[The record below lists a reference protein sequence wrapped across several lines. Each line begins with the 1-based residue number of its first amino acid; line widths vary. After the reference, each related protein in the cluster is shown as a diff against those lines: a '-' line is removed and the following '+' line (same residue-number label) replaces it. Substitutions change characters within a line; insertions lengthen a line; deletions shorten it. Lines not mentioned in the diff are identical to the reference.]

1 MSKKTVR
8 QLAEIV
14 KIPLDRL
21 LVQLKEA
28 GLPATKP
35 EDEISEDEKAKL
47 LAHLRQRHGNTDAE
61 NSPNRVVLKRRKV
74 SELKQASVPGTAT
87 KTISVEVRKEKTYIK
102 REQPVVKTSVVKT
115 TPTVVEA
122 VIEKIV
128 VVETPTVEISMPAV
142 EVSKIVEVETAPIV
156 KIAAVAADKP
166 HKEHRPKK
174 PVIVD
179 DFELEEPEVVL
190 EAKFAVAI
198 KDDKKSK
205 SDKPAKPKEIDEAR
219 KQQLEKEQR
228 LEDSINRTA
237 ERVRANAAA
246 KLNPPAQR
254 PRHANS
260 GTPNNN
266 NASRTNNNGN
276 NNGNTNTPRPNN
288 GNNTPRTNNNAP
300 RPANNS
306 AVAPSAN
313 TVTPRP
319 ANTNAPARVNA
330 PPRGTNNA
338 PPRGNNNAGVRGN
351 NNAGGGAGSSANSNR
366 GNNDSGRENNNR
378 NKKKGKG
385 AKQPSRNV
393 IQNDSKHQFEMPVA
407 QMVYEVTVPE
417 MISVADLANKM
428 NVKAALAIKH
438 LMKLGIMATINQT
451 IDQDTAAILVEDMG
465 HTPIMQSDDDFE
477 REMLAEVTEDDTHPE
492 LPRAP
497 IVTIMGHVDHGKT
510 SLLDY
515 IRKTRVAAGEAGG
528 ITQHIGAYQVKT
540 DHGSVTFL
548 DTPGHAAFTAMRA
561 RGADVTDVV
570 IIVVAADDGVMPQT
584 KEAVEHA
591 RAAKVPIIVAL
602 NKMDKPGANPDKV
615 MQELSVLNVLAE
627 EWGGDVQFLKISA
640 KTGEGVDDL
649 IESLIVQTEILELK
663 APVAGAASG
672 IVIES
677 RLDRG
682 RGAVATI
689 LVQRGTLENGQMV
702 LCGHEYG
709 RVRAMFNENG
719 KAIKTAGPCEP
730 VEILGLSG
738 TPNAGDEFL
747 VVQNERVAKELAK
760 HREDRKR
767 LKRHA
772 EQATSL
778 EDVFNRMKAGE
789 QASLNLVLKTD
800 VQGSLEALRS
810 SLLEL
815 SNDEVEVKVVYG
827 GVGGI
832 NEGDVNLALASGAI
846 LMGFNVRADATSRRM
861 IEERGVD
868 LHYYSIIYEA
878 IDEVKKSISGM
889 LAPEI
894 KEQFMGLAEVRSVF
908 KSPKLGAIAGCMVL
922 DGTVKRNLPIR
933 VLRDNVVVY
942 EGVLE
947 SLRHYKDDV
956 AEVKMGMECGI
967 GVKNYNDVRAGDQIE
982 VFERIEVR
990 REL

>member
-8 QLAEIV
+8 QLAEII

-28 GLPATKP
+28 GINASSA
-35 EDEISEDEKAKL
+35 EDEISEDEKSQL
-47 LAHLRQRHGNTDAE
+47 LAHLRHRHGKATSEGE
-61 NSPNRVVLKRRKV
+61 NSPSRVVLKRRKV
-74 SELKQASVPGTAT
+74 SELKQTSVPGSAT
-87 KTISVEVRKEKTYIK
+87 KTISVEVRKQKTYIK
-102 REQPVVKTSVVKT
+102 RTEPKDVELEQNDEIVPVITAHNESVIQTQAPVTDSLTSSENLVISPDT
-115 TPTVVEA
+115 QIEQTRPHEA
-122 VIEKIV
+122 VSSTHEAQTVAHDEAEKSNDSLAKQDATMV
-128 VVETPTVEISMPAV
+128 MPKVKKAV
-142 EVSKIVEVETAPIV
+142 IMDTI
-156 KIAAVAADKP
+156 
-166 HKEHRPKK
+166 
-174 PVIVD
+174 
-179 DFELEEPEVVL
+179 DFELEPEVVL

-198 KDDKKSK
+198 KDDKNIKQDKLIRTKETDELRKS
-205 SDKPAKPKEIDEAR
+205 
-219 KQQLEKEQR
+219 QLEKEQR
-228 LEDSINRTA
+228 LEDSVKRTA
-237 ERVRANAAA
+237 EKVRQQAAA
-246 KLNPPAQR
+246 KQKNATNPQAARPAQNGAKPAQNQQVR
-254 PRHANS
+254 PPQQNGNKPQA
-260 GTPNNN
+260 PV
-266 NASRTNNNGN
+266 AVAAKPQEATNN
-276 NNGNTNTPRPNN
+276 
-288 GNNTPRTNNNAP
+288 RTR
-300 RPANNS
+300 RPAKTADSGNYSSGKDAKRNNS
-306 AVAPSAN
+306 
-313 TVTPRP
+313 
-319 ANTNAPARVNA
+319 
-330 PPRGTNNA
+330 
-338 PPRGNNNAGVRGN
+338 
-351 NNAGGGAGSSANSNR
+351 
-366 GNNDSGRENNNR
+366 SG
-378 NKKKGKG
+378 NKKKG
-385 AKQPSRNV
+385 AKQQPQRI
-393 IQNDSKHQFEMPVA
+393 IQNDGKHQFEMPSA
-407 QMVYEVTVPE
+407 PIIKEVTIPE
-417 MISVADLANKM
+417 MIIVSDLANKM
-428 NVKAALAIKH
+428 SVKAALVIKH
-438 LMKLGIMATINQT
+438 LMKLGIMATINQS

-465 HTPIMQSDDDFE
+465 HVAVMQSDDDFE
-477 REMLAEVTEDDTHPE
+477 KEMLAEVTEDDNHPE

-591 RAAKVPIIVAL
+591 RAAKVPIIIAM

-615 MQELSVLNVLAE
+615 MQELSVIDVLAE

-640 KTGEGVDDL
+640 KTGQGVDDL

-663 APVAGAASG
+663 APIDGAASG

-730 VEILGLSG
+730 VEILGLSS

-747 VVQNERVAKELAK
+747 VVQNERIAKELAK

-767 LKRHA
+767 FTRHA
-772 EQATSL
+772 AQ
-778 EDVFNRMKAGE
+778 
-789 QASLNLVLKTD
+789 QASKLDEVFSKMTSGELASVNLVLKTD

-810 SLLEL
+810 SLIDL

-894 KEQFMGLAEVRSVF
+894 KEQIVGLAQVREVF
-908 KSPKLGAIAGCMVL
+908 KSPKLGAIAGCMVI
-922 DGTVKRNLPIR
+922 DGFVKRNLPIR
-933 VLRDNVVVY
+933 VLRENVVIY
-942 EGVLE
+942 EGQLE
-947 SLRHYKDDV
+947 SLRRFKDDI

-982 VFERIEVR
+982 VFERIEVK